1 MAKNGNASGIRPGL
15 AAIAFG
21 ALLLFFGSVRAAA
34 QAENPAAD
42 PRADLAVL
50 ADGVRYPGEVRLE
63 AGTAWVS
70 VREFSLFADPEAE
83 VLWLPD
89 RRAASVRTESLDLLA
104 ADGARILE
112 ANGRLL
118 WCPDRLYID
127 RSVLYAPL
135 RQISAAFG
143 YGCTYD
149 GNAPAALLT
158 RGPDAVPSPSSAEKE
173 DLLWLARIIE
183 AEAGAEPFEGKLA
196 VGAVILNRVDS
207 DEFPDSVREV
217 IFDSR
222 YGIQFTPAENGTVW
236 NEAGEESVRAARVT
250 LDNPRLWDD
259 ITYFLNPALS
269 SSFWIPR
276 SRAYAFTIGRHEFYR

>member
-1 MAKNGNASGIRPGL
+1 MAKNGIYAGMSLWFRFI
-15 AAIAFG
+15 AAFS
-21 ALLLFFGSVRAAA
+21 LLLLLGTVRAAA
-34 QAENPAAD
+34 ASD
-42 PRADLAVL
+42 PRADLAVF
-50 ADGVRYPGEVRLE
+50 ADGAPYPGEVRLDD
-63 AGTAWVS
+63 GTAWVA
-70 VREFSLFADPEAE
+70 VREFALFADPEAA
-83 VLWLPD
+83 VLWIPE
-89 RRAASVRTESLDLLA
+89 RCAASVRTDGLDLLA
-104 ADGARILE
+104 AAGSRILE

-127 RSVLYAPL
+127 RSILYAPL
-135 RQISAAFG
+135 RQIAAAFG
-143 YGCTYD
+143 FDCTYD
-149 GNAPAALLT
+149 GSFPAAVLTRTAPAVL
-158 RGPDAVPSPSSAEKE
+158 PPSPDEGD
-173 DLLWLARIIE
+173 DLLWLSRIIE

-207 DEFPDSVREV
+207 EEFPDSVREV

-259 ITYFLNPALS
+259 IAYFLNPALS

-276 SRAYAFTIGRHEFYR
+276 SRPYAFTVGKHEFYR